1 MRTEDFVTDRAG
13 SLISTAQGYAA
24 FVPRDLPPP
33 QIGLDFSMARA
44 IAEAERALGN
54 LSGVG
59 STLLNPHLLIRPFMR
74 KEAVLSSRIEGTQA
88 SLSDLFFFEA
98 AGAPERDQTD
108 VREVANYLRALEHG
122 LGRVSELPISNRLL
136 REMHA
141 ILMKGVRGDDAT
153 PGEFRTSQNWIGA
166 SRRLEDAVFVPPP
179 VDQMNVALGQLEHF
193 LHAPTEL
200 PFLVWLAVIHYQF
213 EAIHPFRDG
222 NGRIGRL
229 LLVLLLCIH
238 GALCEPLLY
247 LSAFFERN
255 RPRYYEL
262 LLAISQRGEWEAW
275 IRFFLQAVEEQS
287 RDAVVRATKLNE
299 LLGEFR
305 RRLQSA
311 RSSALLLRAVEELFR
326 SPATTITA
334 LKTILGV
341 SYPSAQQIV
350 EKLVEAKILEEVTGQ
365 QRNRIYFAP
374 SILRVIED

>member
-1 MRTEDFVTDRAG
+1 MQIENFITDRAG
-13 SLISTAQGYAA
+13 SLITTPQGYAA
-24 FVPRDLPPP
+24 FVPGDLPPS
-33 QIGLDFSMARA
+33 IALDLPMVRA

-98 AGAPERDQTD
+98 AGAPERDQSD
-108 VREVANYLRALEHG
+108 VREVSNYVRALEYG
-122 LGRVSELPISNRLL
+122 LERVHELPVSNRLL
-136 REMHA
+136 RELHA
-141 ILMKGVRGDDAT
+141 ILMTGVRGDDAT
-153 PGEFRTSQNWIGA
+153 PGEFRTTQNWIGA
-166 SRRLEDAVFVPPP
+166 SRRLEEAVFVPPP
-179 VDQMNVALGQLEHF
+179 VDQMNAALGRLEQF

-262 LLAISQRGEWEAW
+262 LLAVSQRGEWEAW
-275 IRFFLQAVEEQS
+275 IRFFLQAVDEQS
-287 RDAVVRATKLNE
+287 RDAVSRATKLNE

-311 RSSALLLRAVEELFR
+311 RTSALLLRAVEELFR
-326 SPATTITA
+326 SPATTIPM
-334 LKTILGV
+334 LKSILGV
-341 SYPSAQQIV
+341 SYPAAQQIV
-350 EKLVEAKILEEVTGQ
+350 EKLIGANILVEVTGQ

-374 SILRVIED
+374 AIVRVIED